1 MESAARKKM
10 VPNYIVKK
18 SEILMMTSTDIGN
31 PQCVLCLTNLRSE
44 NKHVKHLQP
53 KKERG
58 EGLLDSV
65 NNHQSAFINKLPFL
79 TIVFCFIE
87 LTICE

>member
-1 MESAARKKM
+1 M
-10 VPNYIVKK
+10 
-18 SEILMMTSTDIGN
+18 
-31 PQCVLCLTNLRSE
+31 LCLTNLCSE

-65 NNHQSAFINKLPFL
+65 NNHLSAFINKLPFL
-79 TIVFCFIE
+79 TTVFSCFIE
-87 LTICE
+87 QSLNSIEIESYVAICDDSTV